1 MKRNNKMEEIQ
12 TRREFF
18 KNAAKSALP
27 ILGVIMMVSSS
38 QVAKAVQVTGCSGC
52 YDYCQKGCK
61 SGCEGKC
68 SDHCAKSCSDRN
80 CMFGCR
86 GGCKNGQNIN

>member
-1 MKRNNKMEEIQ
+1 MKKNKKNGELQ
-12 TRREFF
+12 SRREFF
-18 KNAAKSALP
+18 KKAAKGALP
-27 ILGVIMMVSSS
+27 ILGFVMMASVSH
-38 QVAKAVQVTGCSGC
+38 VAKAVQVTGCSGC

-80 CMFGCR
+80 CMGGCR